1 MCPSRSEATC
11 ASTPARTVRSGWT
24 ARPPLGVVVY
34 SLRWAGFLTVL
45 FFSVYATTNWV
56 TAQRAERYKLW
67 FDWELAIP
75 LVPWMVWP
83 YLSLVA
89 TFFLPMFA
97 LRKPAIDVLCRRL
110 SLATVFSGLVFLILP
125 AELGHTRE
133 ASVPAHGIAFA
144 FIHALDLP
152 HNLVP
157 SLHVSWSL
165 ILLLAL
171 RRASSGWVR
180 RVFEVWLALL
190 LLAVLLTHQHH
201 VLDVLGGILVAL
213 GTHAL
218 VLGDEHPMASGR
230 NTA

>member
-1 MCPSRSEATC
+1 MCPSRSEAPG
-11 ASTPARTVRSGWT
+11 APSSDAAVHSGWI
-24 ARPPLGVVVY
+24 ARPPLPVVAY

-56 TAQRAERYKLW
+56 TAQRPERYKLW

-97 LRKPAIDVLCRRL
+97 LRKPAIRVLCRRL
-110 SLATVFSGLVFLILP
+110 SIATVFSGLCFLVLP
-125 AELGHTRE
+125 ADLGHTRL
-133 ASVPAHGIAFA
+133 ATVPDHGPAFA

-171 RRASSGWVR
+171 RRASRGWVR
-180 RVFEVWLALL
+180 RMFEAWLALL
-190 LLAVLLTHQHH
+190 LVAVLLTHQHH

-213 GTHAL
+213 GAHAL
-218 VLGDEHPMASGR
+218 VLGDEPPMASGR
-230 NTA
+230 NTS